1 MSLAYVRRG
10 GGPPLVLVHGIGS
23 QWQMWEPVLD
33 RLARERE
40 VIAVDL
46 PGFGD
51 SAPLRGAPSVE
62 ALAQSVADLMGELGI
77 ERPHAAGN
85 SLGGGVALELG
96 RRGDA
101 RSVCVLSPA
110 GFGTMREGS
119 WARMLL
125 LSSRRA
131 ARRFDRHAELVVGG
145 PVRRT
150 LAWWHL
156 AGRPWRVPGGEGGRR
171 PAKPAAPRRPRPS
184 HPRVVAPRG
193 AAVADPGG
201 RGGRRPAQ
209 PRALARLR
217 DDARRPARAPLR
229 RAHLRGPG
237 DGGVGRARPAADL
250 RAPERAGAAAA
261 ARRAPPHAR
270 GLRTRADVGR
280 PGPGRPGA
288 ARGVSGAGRRR
299 CGPPGSRSLGAGLRT
314 ANGGW

>member
-40 VIAVDL
+40 VVAVDL

-51 SAPLRGAPSVE
+51 SAPLRAAPSVE

-85 SLGGGVALELG
+85 SLGGGGALELG

-101 RSVCVLSPA
+101 RWVCVLSPA

-131 ARRFDRHAELVVGG
+131 ARRFDRHAELVVGS

-156 AGRPWRVPGGEGGRR
+156 AGRPWRIPADEAAGALHNLARSPGFETTLDALREHRFGGPTSEGPGAGAGGGGGR
-171 PAKPAAPRRPRPS
+171 
-184 HPRVVAPRG
+184 VLVY
-193 AAVADPGG
+193 GG
-201 RGGRRPAQ
+201 HRARGGR
-209 PRALARLR
+209 
-217 DDARRPARAPLR
+217 
-229 RAHLRGPG
+229 
-237 DGGVGRARPAADL
+237 
-250 RAPERAGAAAA
+250 
-261 ARRAPPHAR
+261 
-270 GLRTRADVGR
+270 
-280 PGPGRPGA
+280 
-288 ARGVSGAGRRR
+288 
-299 CGPPGSRSLGAGLRT
+299 
-314 ANGGW
+314 